1 MKWNY
6 RIVRCGDE
14 GTEWYGLYEIH
25 YQDGRPW
32 ARTDWAVVLGDS
44 PADIVAQLEAMTRC
58 AREQE
63 ILDDNAIGGEEGAV
77 GDAPEAA
84 EQTR

>member
-6 RIVRCGDE
+6 RIVRGSHE
-14 GTEWYGLYEIH
+14 GKDWYGLYEVH

-44 PADIVAQLEAMTRC
+44 QEDIVAQLETMVRA
-58 AREQE
+58 ARELE
-63 ILDDNAIGGEEGAV
+63 VLDDNVFEIPEDTVTGGSEEG
-77 GDAPEAA
+77 
-84 EQTR
+84 

>member
-6 RIVRCGDE
+6 RIVRCGE
-14 GTEWYGLYEIH
+14 GGEEWYGLYEIH

-63 ILDDNAIGGEEGAV
+63 VLEDSAIGSQDDTV

-84 EQTR
+84 AQMR